1 MAKLKK
7 RMRYVGGGKLT
18 NSEKALMKAMSGG
31 GSGFAGNLKG
41 LNLSKIA
48 KSAKVAPKKKSKPSL
63 STFKKSSG
71 LSKKKKKR

>member
-1 MAKLKK
+1 MAKRKKLKMK
-7 RMRYVGGGKLT
+7 DIGKAVIGGGIGL
-18 NSEKALMKAMSGG
+18 G
-31 GSGFAGNLKG
+31 GNLKG
-41 LNLSKIA
+41 LNKNLSKIA